1 MLSYRHGFH
10 AGHAADVL
18 KHAVFVFVLGHL
30 QRKVGPL
37 LVLDTHA
44 GAGLYDLAS
53 AEAAKTGE
61 FRGGIGRLLPAG
73 SENAPELLADYLALV
88 RARNPQETLRVYP
101 GSPALA
107 LAMNRPQDR
116 LAFFELHPADHRQLA
131 GLVGRTKGVGVER
144 SDGFKGLLA
153 QMPPAGRRG
162 LALIDPS
169 YEIKTDFDKVA
180 TALAKAWRR
189 FATGVYILWYPVIER
204 PRIDALLAAVAG
216 SGIRKVYRIE
226 FGMAPDAP
234 GYGMTASGVLV
245 VNPPF
250 TLPDAAD
257 KALPWLAGKLDA
269 RGRTV
274 AEWLVPE

>member
-10 AGHAADVL
+10 AGNAADVL

-30 QRKVGPL
+30 QRKTGPL

-61 FRGGIGRLLPAG
+61 FRDGIGRLAAG
-73 SENAPELLADYLALV
+73 AGDAPELLAGYLALV
-88 RARNPQETLRVYP
+88 RARNPQGPLAVYP

-107 LAMNRPQDR
+107 LSMKRPQDR
-116 LAFFELHPADHRQLA
+116 LAFYELHPSDHQELA
-131 GLVGRTKGVGVER
+131 GLAAHWRGVSVER

-153 QMPPAGRRG
+153 QVPPAGRRG

-169 YEIKTDFDKVA
+169 YEIKTDYDKVA
-180 TALAKAWRR
+180 AALAKAWRR
-189 FATGVYILWYPVIER
+189 FATGVYVLWYPVIER
-204 PRIDALLAAVAG
+204 SRIDALLAAVTAA
-216 SGIRKVYRIE
+216 GIRKVYRIE
-226 FGMAPDAP
+226 LGMAPDAP

-245 VNPPF
+245 VNAPF
-250 TLPDAAD
+250 TLPAAAET
-257 KALPWLAGKLDA
+257 ALPWLAGRLAA
-269 RGRTV
+269 RGPAV